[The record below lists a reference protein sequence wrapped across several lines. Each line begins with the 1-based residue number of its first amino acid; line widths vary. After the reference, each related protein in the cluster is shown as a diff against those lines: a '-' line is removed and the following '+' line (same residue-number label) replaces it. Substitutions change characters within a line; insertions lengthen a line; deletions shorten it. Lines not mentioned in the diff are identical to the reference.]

1 MRKARKKSEAN
12 QANLKSRTVNVETS
26 MTRASTTRILFLS
39 RRYPPSMGGIQTH
52 CYHMCTLLSKWV
64 DVKLV
69 ALSRQHLIHLVWFVP
84 YTYLASLFE
93 VLFRKVD
100 TIYFSD
106 GVICCLATFL
116 RPFTRARFIVTVY
129 GLELTFSHWLFSK
142 LMKWGI
148 TRCERVLVI
157 SQHTGR
163 ITAESGVP
171 EEKIHLIYLGVE
183 PGTLT
188 PERHKIVKQN
198 FEEQH
203 GISFEK
209 EKVLLN
215 FGRQVRRKG
224 LVPFLQKGF
233 HLLNSDI
240 RLIIGMGSTGEEIPK
255 IKAESERY
263 GERIILLDHLD
274 DDTAAMLR
282 AESDVFIMPNLAIA
296 TDAEG
301 FGIAPLEAMYVGVL
315 SVAFAVDALVES
327 VNEWGYMVEPGDYQG
342 FVDKIHEHLGLTP
355 EERASRGSKAS
366 EYVRREYTW
375 EKTAREYLE
384 VFEGRV

>member
-1 MRKARKKSEAN
+1 MTK
-12 QANLKSRTVNVETS
+12 TS
-26 MTRASTTRILFLS
+26 NTKILFLS

-52 CYHMCTLLSKWV
+52 CYHMYTLLSNQV

-84 YTYLASLFE
+84 YTYLVSLFE

-116 RPFTRARFIVTVY
+116 RPFTRARFIVTIY
-129 GLELTFSHWLFSK
+129 GLELTFSHLLFSK

-148 TRCERVLVI
+148 ARCERVLVI
-157 SQHTGR
+157 SEHTGK
-163 ITAESGVP
+163 ITAEAGVP
-171 EEKIHLIYLGVE
+171 KEKIHLIYLGVE
-183 PGTLT
+183 PRTLT
-188 PERHKIVKQN
+188 PERQNVVKKA
-198 FEEQH
+198 FESEH
-203 GISFEK
+203 GISFDQ
-209 EKVLLN
+209 EKVILN

-233 HLLNSDI
+233 PLLDPDI
-240 RLIIGMGSTGEEIPK
+240 RLIIGMGSTGEEIPG
-255 IKAESERY
+255 IKEEAKKY
-263 GERIILLDHLD
+263 GDRIMLLDHLD
-274 DDTAAMLR
+274 NDTAAMLR
-282 AESDVFIMPNLAIA
+282 AESDVFIMPNLAIS

-327 VNEWGYMVEPGDYQG
+327 VNEWGYMVDPGDYQG
-342 FVDKIHEHLGLTP
+342 FVDKIHEHLGLAQ
-355 EERASRGSKAS
+355 EEKEARGTKAS

-375 EKTAREYLE
+375 EKTAQEYLE
-384 VFEGRV
+384 VFEGRA